1 MDANELL
8 AWARGPGFDI
18 ALTIFVA
25 GMLLRLLEVLALGNK
40 PDLSPP
46 RGSGPKGAVQTLL
59 SRNLPRKAVFDRE
72 PLRIINGYVLH
83 IGFFIVLFLYG
94 PHIVLFESF
103 LGFGWPALPSGMI
116 DAVGA
121 ITILSLIA
129 ALVFRLNNKVIRF
142 ISTKDDYVAWTV
154 TLLPLLTGYMAY
166 NHLVASYTM
175 MLALHLLSVE
185 LLLVV
190 APFTKL
196 THMFSFA
203 MARWYQGYQAG
214 RRGVE
219 S

>member
-18 ALTIFVA
+18 ALIIFVA
-25 GMLLRLLEVLALGNK
+25 GMLLRLLEVLALGRK

-46 RGSGPKGAVQTLL
+46 RGSGPKGGVETVFT
-59 SRNLPRKAVFDRE
+59 RMLPRKTIFDKE

-83 IGFFIVLFLYG
+83 IGFFILLFLYG

-103 LGFGWPALPSGMI
+103 LGFGWPALPSGVI

-129 ALVFRLNNKVIRF
+129 ALVFRLNNKVLRF
-142 ISTKDDYVAWTV
+142 LSTKDDYLAWLV
-154 TLLPLLTGYMAY
+154 TLLPVLTGYLTY
-166 NHLVASYTM
+166 NHLVSSYTL

-203 MARWYQGYQAG
+203 TARWYQGYKAG
-214 RRGVE
+214 RRGLE

>member
-1 MDANELL
+1 MGANELL

-46 RGSGPKGAVQTLL
+46 RGSGTKGAVQTLL
-59 SRNLPRKAVFDRE
+59 SRNLPRKTVFEKE

>member
-1 MDANELL
+1 
-8 AWARGPGFDI
+8 
-18 ALTIFVA
+18 
-25 GMLLRLLEVLALGNK
+25 
-40 PDLSPP
+40 
-46 RGSGPKGAVQTLL
+46 
-59 SRNLPRKAVFDRE
+59 
-72 PLRIINGYVLH
+72 
-83 IGFFIVLFLYG
+83 
-94 PHIVLFESF
+94 
-103 LGFGWPALPSGMI
+103 
-116 DAVGA
+116 
-121 ITILSLIA
+121 
-129 ALVFRLNNKVIRF
+129 VIRF
-142 ISTKDDYVAWTV
+142 ISTKDDYVAWAV
-154 TLLPLLTGYMAY
+154 TLLPLLTGYLTY

>member
-8 AWARGPGFDI
+8 AWARGTGFDI
-18 ALTIFVA
+18 ALTIFIV

-40 PDLSPP
+40 PDLAAP
-46 RGSGPKGAVQTLL
+46 RGSGVRGGVKTLL
-59 SRNLPRKAVFDRE
+59 ARSFPRKTVFDKE
-72 PLRIINGYVLH
+72 PLRVINGYVLH
-83 IGFFIVLFLYG
+83 IGFFIVLFLYE
-94 PHIVLFESF
+94 PHIALFERT
-103 LGFGWPALPSGMI
+103 LGIRWPGLPSGVI

-129 ALVFRLNNKVIRF
+129 ALVFRLNNKVMRF
-142 ISTKDDYVAWTV
+142 LTTGGDYLAWLV
-154 TLLPLLTGYMAY
+154 TLLPVLTGYLAY
-166 NHLVASYTM
+166 NHLLQPYTL

-185 LLLVV
+185 LLMVV

-203 MARWYQGYQAG
+203 TARWYQGYQAG

>member
-25 GMLLRLLEVLALGNK
+25 GMLLRLFEVVALGKK
-40 PDLSPP
+40 PDLSAP
-46 RGSGPKGAVQTLL
+46 RGSGTQGALRTLVA
-59 SRNLPRKAVFDRE
+59 RTLPRKSVFDKE

-94 PHIVLFESF
+94 PHIALFERA
-103 LGFGWPALPSGMI
+103 LGFGWPALPSGVI

-121 ITILSLIA
+121 ITILSLVA

-142 ISTKDDYVAWTV
+142 LSTRGDYLAWLV
-154 TLLPLLTGYMAY
+154 TLLPVVTGYLAY
-166 NHLVASYTM
+166 NHLLLPYTL

-203 MARWYQGYQAG
+203 TARWYQGYQAG

>member
-8 AWARGPGFDI
+8 SWARGPGFDI
-18 ALTIFVA
+18 AMIVFVA
-25 GMLLRLLEVLALGNK
+25 GMLLRLLEILALGKK

-46 RGSGPKGAVQTLL
+46 RGSGAIGGASTVMT
-59 SRNLPRKAVFDRE
+59 RMLPRRQVFDKE

-94 PHIVLFESF
+94 PHIVFFESF
-103 LGFGWPALPSGMI
+103 LGFGWPALPSGVI

-121 ITILSLIA
+121 VTIVSLIA
-129 ALVFRLNNKVIRF
+129 ALVLRLNNKVLRF
-142 ISTKDDYVAWTV
+142 LTTADDYIAWLV
-154 TLLPLLTGYMAY
+154 TLLPVLTGYLAY

-185 LLLVV
+185 LLMVV

>member
-1 MDANELL
+1 MGANELL
-8 AWARGPGFDI
+8 SWARGPGFDI
-18 ALTIFVA
+18 ALIIFVG
-25 GMLLRLLEVLALGNK
+25 GMLLRLLEILALGKK

-46 RGSGPKGAVQTLL
+46 RGSGPKGGVETILT
-59 SRNLPRKAVFDRE
+59 RMLPRKSVFEKE

-83 IGFFIVLFLYG
+83 FGFFIVLFLYG
-94 PHIVLFESF
+94 PHIVFFESF

-116 DAVGA
+116 DAASA
-121 ITILSLIA
+121 ITIVSLGIA
-129 ALVFRLNNKVIRF
+129 LALRLNNKVVRF
-142 ISTKDDYVAWTV
+142 LSTKDDYIAWAI
-154 TLLPLLTGYMAY
+154 TLLPVLTGYMAY
-166 NHLVASYTM
+166 NHLLGSYTM

-185 LLLVV
+185 LLMVL

>member
-8 AWARGPGFDI
+8 IWARGPGFDI
-18 ALTIFVA
+18 ALTIFVV
-25 GMLLRLLEVLALGNK
+25 GMLLRLLEVLALGKK
-40 PDLSPP
+40 PDLSAP
-46 RGSGPKGAVQTLL
+46 RGSGSEGAVRTLI
-59 SRNLPRKAVFDRE
+59 SRTLPRKTVFDKE

-83 IGFFIVLFLYG
+83 IGFFIILFLYA
-94 PHIVLFESF
+94 PHVAFFESF
-103 LGFGWPALPSGMI
+103 LGFGWPALPSGI
-116 DAVGA
+116 VDAISA

-129 ALVFRLNNKVIRF
+129 ALVFRMNNKVMRF
-142 ISTKDDYVAWTV
+142 LSTPGDYVAWTV
-154 TLLPLLTGYMAY
+154 TLLPVLTGYLAF
-166 NHLVASYTM
+166 NHLLLPYTL
-175 MLALHLLSVE
+175 MLALHILAVE
-185 LLLVV
+185 LLMVV

>member
-18 ALTIFVA
+18 ALIIFVA
-25 GMLLRLLEVLALGNK
+25 GMLLRLLEVLALGKK

-46 RGSGPKGAVQTLL
+46 RGSGPKGGVQTLL
-59 SRNLPRKAVFDRE
+59 SRNLPRKAVFEKE

-83 IGFFIVLFLYG
+83 VGFFIVLFLYG
-94 PHIVLFESF
+94 PHIVLFESL

-129 ALVFRLNNKVIRF
+129 ALVFRLNNKVLRF
-142 ISTKDDYVAWTV
+142 LSTKGDYVAWTV
-154 TLLPLLTGYMAY
+154 TLLPLLTGYLAY

-203 MARWYQGYQAG
+203 TARWYQGYQAG

>member
-8 AWARGPGFDI
+8 ALARGLGFDI
-18 ALTIFVA
+18 AITVFVV
-25 GMLLRLLEVLALGNK
+25 GMLLRLLETLSLGQK
-40 PDLSPP
+40 PDLSAP
-46 RGSGPKGAVQTLL
+46 RGSGPEGALRTIV
-59 SRNLPRKAVFDRE
+59 SRTLPRKSVFDKE
-72 PLRIINGYVLH
+72 PLRIINGYILH
-83 IGFFIVLFLYG
+83 IGFFIVLFLYE
-94 PHIVLFESF
+94 PHIELFETA
-103 LGFGWPALPSGMI
+103 LGISWPGLPSGVI

-121 ITILSLIA
+121 ITLISLIA
-129 ALVFRLNNKVIRF
+129 ALVIRLNNKVMRF
-142 ISTKDDYVAWTV
+142 LSTPGDYLAWLV
-154 TLLPLLTGYMAY
+154 TLLPVLTGYLAY
-166 NHLVASYTM
+166 NHLLLPYTL

-190 APFTKL
+190 APFSKL

>member
-8 AWARGPGFDI
+8 IWARGPGFDI
-18 ALTIFVA
+18 ALTIFVV
-25 GMLLRLLEVLALGNK
+25 GMLLRLLEVLALGKK
-40 PDLSPP
+40 PDLSAP
-46 RGSGPKGAVQTLL
+46 RGSGPEGAVRTLIA
-59 SRNLPRKAVFDRE
+59 RTLPRKTVFDKE

-94 PHIVLFESF
+94 PHIAFFESF
-103 LGFGWPALPSGMI
+103 LGFGWPALPSGI
-116 DAVGA
+116 VDAISA

-129 ALVFRLNNKVIRF
+129 ALVFRMNNNVMRF
-142 ISTKDDYVAWTV
+142 LSTPGDYIAWAV
-154 TLLPLLTGYMAY
+154 TLLPVLTGYLAY
-166 NHLVASYTM
+166 NHLLLPYTL

>member
-1 MDANELL
+1 MDAIELL

-18 ALTIFVA
+18 ALTVFVA
-25 GMLLRLLEVLALGNK
+25 GMLLRLLEIVSLGKK
-40 PDLSPP
+40 PDLSAP
-46 RGSGPKGAVQTLL
+46 RGSGPTGAIRTVI
-59 SRNLPRKAVFDRE
+59 SRTLPRKTLFDKE

-83 IGFFIVLFLYG
+83 LGFFIVLFLYG
-94 PHIVLFESF
+94 PHIVLFQSF
-103 LGFGWPALPSGMI
+103 LGFGWPALPSGVI

-121 ITILSLIA
+121 ITIVSLIA
-129 ALVFRLNNKVIRF
+129 ALVIRLNNKVMRF
-142 ISTKDDYVAWTV
+142 LSTPGDYVAWTV
-154 TLLPLLTGYMAY
+154 TLLPVLSGYLAY
-166 NHLVASYTM
+166 NHLVGPYTL

-190 APFTKL
+190 APFSKL

>member
-8 AWARGPGFDI
+8 AWARGSGFDI

-40 PDLSPP
+40 PDLSAP
-46 RGSGPKGAVQTLL
+46 RGSGPKGGVQTLL

-103 LGFGWPALPSGMI
+103 LGFGWPGLPSGVI

-142 ISTKDDYVAWTV
+142 ISTKDDYVAWAV
-154 TLLPLLTGYMAY
+154 TLLPLLTGYLTY

-185 LLLVV
+185 LLLVA

>member
-8 AWARGPGFDI
+8 SWARGPGFDI

-25 GMLLRLLEVLALGNK
+25 GMLLRLLEILALGKK

-46 RGSGPKGAVQTLL
+46 RGSGPKGGAATIMT
-59 SRNLPRKAVFDRE
+59 RMLPRKQVFDKE

-103 LGFGWPALPSGMI
+103 LGFGWPALPSGVI

-121 ITILSLIA
+121 ITIVSLVA
-129 ALVFRLNNKVIRF
+129 ALVLRLNNKVLRF
-142 ISTKDDYVAWTV
+142 LSSRDDYVAWVV
-154 TLLPLLTGYMAY
+154 TLLPVLTGYLAY
-166 NHLVASYTM
+166 NHLVAPYTM

>member
-8 AWARGPGFDI
+8 IWARGPGFDI
-18 ALTIFVA
+18 ALTIFVV
-25 GMLLRLLEVLALGNK
+25 GMLLRLLEVLALGKK
-40 PDLSPP
+40 PDLSAP
-46 RGSGPKGAVQTLL
+46 RGSGPEGAIRTVI
-59 SRNLPRKAVFDRE
+59 SRTLPRKSVFDKE

-83 IGFFIVLFLYG
+83 IGFFIVLFLYA
-94 PHIVLFESF
+94 PHVAFFESF
-103 LGFGWPALPSGMI
+103 RGFGWPALPSGI
-116 DAVGA
+116 VDAISA

-129 ALVFRLNNKVIRF
+129 ALVFRMNNKVMRF
-142 ISTKDDYVAWTV
+142 LSTPGDYIAWTV
-154 TLLPLLTGYMAY
+154 TLLPVLTGYLAY
-166 NHLVASYTM
+166 NHLLLPYTL
-175 MLALHLLSVE
+175 MLALHILTVE

>member
-8 AWARGPGFDI
+8 SWARGPGFDI
-18 ALTIFVA
+18 AMTVFVA
-25 GMLLRLLEVLALGNK
+25 GMLLRLLEILVLGKK
-40 PDLSPP
+40 PDLSSP
-46 RGSGPKGAVQTLL
+46 RGSGPKGGIETVFT
-59 SRNLPRKAVFDRE
+59 RMLPRKQVFDKE

-94 PHIVLFESF
+94 PHIVLLESF
-103 LGFGWPALPSGMI
+103 LGFGWPALPSGVI
-116 DAVGA
+116 DAVTA
-121 ITILSLIA
+121 ITIVSLIA
-129 ALVFRLNNKVIRF
+129 ALVFRLNNKVLRF
-142 ISTKDDYVAWTV
+142 LTRADDYVAWAV
-154 TLLPLLTGYMAY
+154 TLLPVLTGYLAY
-166 NHLVASYTM
+166 NHLAASYTM

-203 MARWYQGYQAG
+203 MARWYQGYKAG
-214 RRGVE
+214 RRGLE